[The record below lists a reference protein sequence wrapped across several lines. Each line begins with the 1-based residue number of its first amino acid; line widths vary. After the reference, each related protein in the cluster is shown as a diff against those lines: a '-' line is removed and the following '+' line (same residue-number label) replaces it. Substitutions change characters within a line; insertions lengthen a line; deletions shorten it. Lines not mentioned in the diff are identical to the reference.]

1 MGKLKPSRDLTKSR
15 RSKLSK
21 VESTWAPLRL
31 HRQPWT
37 LTNQSRCIGLL
48 RFAATLNVF
57 TARRCIREFKRESKF
72 VRSPLRNVR
81 SQTHQG
87 HGRIIFIITSTTVIL
102 ILASVI
108 SRRMEKC
115 EEGQNPIIF
124 QKYCHSWILF

>member
-21 VESTWAPLRL
+21 VESTLPPSRL

-57 TARRCIREFKRESKF
+57 TARRCIRELKF